1 MKEMEMTIVNRES
14 GFSLVEVTI
23 AALLTV
29 GLIGVVF
36 NLLNRNQQVFVT
48 ESSVTDMNENMR
60 TAVDLLTR
68 DVQSAGMG
76 LPRTPGSF
84 AAVFYLDGA
93 NAAPD
98 SILKVNGDPFAPVAD
113 VQETTNTN
121 ATLDCIPPPELA
133 GAGTGTYTDNKGVAH
148 QLYRNYATDA
158 KFYVVYDDTQLR
170 VISLTQDGQIVNTV
184 NGLRL
189 RLQHTVAN
197 DTSPATTFG
206 SPVDTAAPNY
216 LSAKITPLMS
226 LTAYRLNRNAGEL
239 ERTEDLQN
247 WYTVAR
253 GVIDFQVQY
262 RVVTGKDVNGNDIE
276 SVVSAPADRRDIRS
290 VSVRVT
296 TETPDLDQVSKGY
309 RRTVQKFEITPRNFN
324 LLNNTNLSAP
334 AG

>member
-1 MKEMEMTIVNRES
+1 MKRLNRENREG
-14 GFSLVEVTI
+14 GFSLVEVTV

-29 GLIGVVF
+29 GLMGVVF

-60 TAVDLLTR
+60 TSVDLLTR

-84 AAVFYLDGA
+84 AAVFYLNGA
-93 NAAPD
+93 SGASD
-98 SILKVNGDPFAPVAD
+98 SILIVNGDPFAAVAD
-113 VQETTNTN
+113 VSAGASGVSQI
-121 ATLDCIPPPELA
+121 DCIPPTELA
-133 GAGTGTYTDNKGVAH
+133 GAGTGTYTDNKGIVH
-148 QLYRNYATDA
+148 QLYRSYANDPS
-158 KFYVVYDDTQLR
+158 FYVVYDDTQLR
-170 VISLTQDGQIVNTV
+170 VIRLNQDGQIVNTV
-184 NGLRL
+184 DGLRL
-189 RLQHTVAN
+189 RLQHPTGL

-216 LSAKITPLMS
+216 GSAKIAKLLT

-247 WYTVAR
+247 WYPVSR
-253 GVIDFQVQY
+253 GVIDFQVEY
-262 RVVTGKDVNGNDIE
+262 RVVTGKDADGNDIE

-290 VSVRVT
+290 VIIKIVN
-296 TETPDLDQVSKGY
+296 ETPDLEPIAKGY
-309 RRTVQKFEITPRNFN
+309 RKTVQKFEVTPRNFN

>member
-1 MKEMEMTIVNRES
+1 MTRVNQQD
-14 GFSLVEVTI
+14 GFSLIEVTI

-29 GLIGVVF
+29 GLMGVVF
-36 NLLNRNQQVFVT
+36 NLLSRNQQVFIT

-60 TAVDLLTR
+60 TALDLLTR

-84 AAVFYLDGA
+84 AAVFYLDA
-93 NAAPD
+93 ASAAPD
-98 SILKVNGDPFAPVAD
+98 SILIVNGDPFAPVAD
-113 VQETTNTN
+113 VQQTSNGN

-133 GAGTGTYTDNKGVAH
+133 AGAGTGTYLDNKGGSH
-148 QLYRNYATDA
+148 LLYRAYSSDP
-158 KFYVVYDDTQLR
+158 KFYVCYDDTQLR
-170 VISLTQDGQIVNTV
+170 IISLTADGQIVNTAD
-184 NGLRL
+184 GQRL
-189 RLQHTVAN
+189 RLLHTIAS

-216 LSAKITPLMS
+216 LSAKIAPL
-226 LTAYRLNRNAGEL
+226 LTLTSYRLNRNAGEL

-253 GVIDFQVQY
+253 GVIDFQVEY
-262 RVVTGKDVNGNDIE
+262 RVVTGKDADGNDIE

-290 VSVRVT
+290 VSIKIVS
-296 TETPDLDQVSKGY
+296 ETPDLEPQAKGY

>member
-1 MKEMEMTIVNRES
+1 MTKVNREN
-14 GFSLVEVTI
+14 GFSLIEVTF

-29 GLIGVVF
+29 GLLGVVF
-36 NLLNRNQQVFVT
+36 LLLNRNQQVFVT

-68 DVQSAGMG
+68 DVQSGGMG

-84 AAVFYLDGA
+84 AAIFYLNGTNTD
-93 NAAPD
+93 PD
-98 SILKVNGDPFAPVAD
+98 SILIVNGDPFAPVAD
-113 VQETTNTN
+113 VQEASNGN

-133 GAGTGTYTDNKGVAH
+133 AGAGTGTYDDNKGVAH
-148 QLYRNYATDA
+148 LLYKAYADDA
-158 KFYVVYDDTQLR
+158 KLYVCYDDTQLR
-170 VISLTQDGQIVNTV
+170 LISLTSDGEIVNTPDGV
-184 NGLRL
+184 RL
-189 RLQHTVAN
+189 RLQHQVAS

-206 SPVDTAAPNY
+206 SPVDTAPPEY
-216 LSAKITPLMS
+216 TRAKIAPL
-226 LTAYRLNRNAGEL
+226 LTLTGYRLNRATGEL

-253 GVIDFQVQY
+253 GVIDFQVEY
-262 RVVTGKDVNGNDIE
+262 RVVTGVDLDGNNIE
-276 SVVSAPADRRDIRS
+276 AVVSVPDDRRDIRS
-290 VSVRVT
+290 VSIKLVN
-296 TETPDLDQVSKGY
+296 ETPDLEPIAKGY